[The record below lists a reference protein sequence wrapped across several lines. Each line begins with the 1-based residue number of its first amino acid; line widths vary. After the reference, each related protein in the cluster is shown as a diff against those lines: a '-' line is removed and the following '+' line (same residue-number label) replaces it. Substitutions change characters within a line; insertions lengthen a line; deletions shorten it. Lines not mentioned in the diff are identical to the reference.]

1 MPKRSWIVATTII
14 MTGVAA
20 LCAAEDRGVTLR
32 VTHDFKRPPLIE
44 RRVTLSNQSV
54 IGILKECAGVETSFG
69 GGFVRAID
77 GVGSGSKGEKNHAW
91 LYYVNGV
98 VATIG
103 ALQYSPGK
111 GDLIWWDYHA
121 WGRSPIQA
129 LIGAY
134 PKPFAVGG
142 AGGATMIVYTPT
154 LRAKATELAESI
166 RTQGAAD
173 ISLQPASGTV
183 ATEKG
188 HIIVIGQWREITAIP
203 AVRDLYTRKEKCGLF
218 VGLTPDAIHVLDL
231 DMKPRASFPRA
242 GALLAGPLSLSP
254 PRVLWLITGTD
265 DESVLRAADVLIRQ
279 PERIKGTVAA
289 VLCGEKIY
297 TAPVIDE

>member
-1 MPKRSWIVATTII
+1 MAKRTWLVATII
-14 MTGVAA
+14 LVGVAA
-20 LCAAEDRGVTLR
+20 HCAAEDRGVTLC
-32 VTHDFKRPPLIE
+32 VTRDFKKPPLTE
-44 RRVTLSNQSV
+44 KTVSFSNQSV
-54 IGILKECAGVETSFG
+54 MEILKECTDVETSFG

-77 GVGSGSKGEKNHAW
+77 GVGSGSKRAKDHAW

-98 VATIG
+98 VAGVG

-111 GDLIWWDYHA
+111 GDIIWWDYHA
-121 WGRSPIQA
+121 WGRSPVQA

-142 AGGATMIVYTPT
+142 PGSATIIAYTPA
-154 LRAKATELAESI
+154 LRPKATELAVSI
-166 RTQGAAD
+166 RTQGAAEV
-173 ISLQPASGTV
+173 SLQPASGTI
-183 ATEKG
+183 ATDKS
-188 HIIVIGQWREITAIP
+188 HVIVIGQWREIQAIP
-203 AVRDLYTRKEKCGLF
+203 AVRDLYARKKKCGLF
-218 VGLTPDAIHVLDL
+218 VGLTTDAVQLLDL

-254 PRVLWLITGTD
+254 PRVLWLVTGTD

-289 VLCGEKIY
+289 VLCEEKTY